1 MATSTEPLAI
11 AGDAAVA
18 CTHCTLPVPAGLMVP
33 DAEQQFCCAGCRTAY
48 AIIRDAGLEGYYR
61 LPERRDRPAEGTHR
75 AYDDFN
81 HVSFQQLYVRTRPDG
96 LRETELYL
104 SGVHCASCVWLV
116 ERVPVILPGV
126 RHAELDGRRALAYI
140 TWDDAEVSLAA
151 IARALDSLGY
161 APHPF
166 RGANREQLRRQ
177 EERNMLVDVGVA
189 FALAMNVMLLALA
202 TYGGWFS
209 GMAREHEQLF
219 RWVSLGLTL
228 PAFFGPGRTFLRGAW
243 SSIRLRRLHM
253 DLPVA
258 IALSAGMVRG
268 TMNTVAGAGPIYFDG
283 VATLIFLLLTGRW
296 LQARSQRAAADATE
310 LQASLTPSE
319 ARVVDADG
327 RIREVPTD
335 GILPGARVQVRGGD
349 VVPADGVVDEG
360 ASAVDASL
368 LTGESRPVA
377 VRAGDLVYAGTTN
390 LDAPLVVRVTASG
403 EATRV
408 GALMRQLED
417 AARRRAPVVAMAD
430 SLAGWF
436 TAVVLVLSVVTWWF
450 WQSRDAA
457 NALDHAI
464 ALLIVTCPCALAL
477 ATPLAISAAAG
488 KAARAGI
495 LIKGGDVVEAMARPG
510 VLVLDKTGTL
520 TEGRAG
526 LVTWRGPDD
535 IRALVLAVEAQAN
548 HPLAAAFARAWPL
561 VPVPAAEDVRVTTG
575 SGVCGTVEGHRV
587 CVGKPTWVA
596 ERAIGQPPAYAAE
609 ADGLSPVWV
618 AVDDVVVA
626 EARFGDP
633 VRADAAPALAALR
646 AAGWRLRV
654 LSGDEPAAV
663 VATARALGIGAD
675 ATEGGADPERK
686 LAVVRGLV
694 ARGERVVMVG
704 DGVNDAAAMAAAHVG
719 VAVHGGA
726 EASLA
731 AADVYLASPGLTPLV
746 RLVEGTRRAMTL
758 LRNNILLSVIYNV
771 MGAGIT
777 MAGYVDP
784 AIAAVMMP
792 LSSVVVI
799 YTSWRGDTFPV
810 ERSA

>member
-1 MATSTEPLAI
+1 MSTTADRPAAPAATV
-11 AGDAAVA
+11 VA
-18 CTHCTLPVPAGLMVP
+18 CAHCTLPVPAGGVVAGAP
-33 DAEQQFCCAGCRTAY
+33 HQFCCAGCRTAF
-48 AIIRDAGLEGYYR
+48 AMIREAGLEGYYR
-61 LPERRDRPAEGTHR
+61 LPQRREQSVEGTSKG
-75 AYDDFN
+75 YDDFD
-81 HVSFQQLYVRTRPDG
+81 HESFHALYVRQRPDG
-96 LRETELYL
+96 LCETELYL

-126 RHAELDGRRALAYI
+126 RHAELDVRRSLAWL
-140 TWDDAEVSLAA
+140 TWDPAEVQLSA
-151 IARALDSLGY
+151 IGRALDRLGY
-161 APHPF
+161 PPHPF

-177 EERNMLVDVGVA
+177 AERAMLVDVGVA

-228 PAFFGPGRTFLRGAW
+228 PAFLGPGRTFLRGAW
-243 SSIRLRRLHM
+243 SSVRLRRLHM

-258 IALSAGMVRG
+258 LALTAGMVRG
-268 TMNTVAGAGPIYFDG
+268 TVNTVSGSGPIYFDG

-310 LQASLTPSE
+310 LQASLMPSE
-319 ARVVDADG
+319 ARLVDADG
-327 RIREVPTD
+327 GVREVPTD
-335 GILPGARVQVRGGD
+335 SLLPGSRVHVRAGD
-349 VVPADGVVDEG
+349 VVPADGVVDDG
-360 ASAVDASL
+360 RSALDQSL

-377 VRAGDLVYAGTTN
+377 ARTGDRVFAGTTN
-390 LDAPLVVRVTASG
+390 VDAPLVVRVTASG

-408 GALMRQLED
+408 GALMRQLEE

-436 TAVVLVLSVVTWWF
+436 TASVLVLAVITWWC
-450 WQSRDAA
+450 WQPRDPA

-495 LIKGGDVVEAMARPG
+495 LIKGGDVVEAMAKPG
-510 VLVLDKTGTL
+510 LLVLDKTGTL

-526 LVTWRGPDD
+526 LVQWRGDD
-535 IRALVLAVEAQAN
+535 AVRPLVLAVEAQAN

-561 VPVPAAEDVRVTTG
+561 LPVPAADDVRVTSG
-575 SGVCGTVEGHRV
+575 AGVCGTVAGHRV
-587 CVGKPTWVA
+587 CVGKPSWVA
-596 ERAIGQPPAYAAE
+596 ERAVGVPPGPE
-609 ADGLSPVWV
+609 PGPDGLSPVWV
-618 AVDDVVVA
+618 AVDDIVVA

-633 VRADAAPALAALR
+633 VRADARAALDELR
-646 AAGWRLRV
+646 ATGWRLRV

-663 VATARALGIGAD
+663 VATARALGIPAAD
-675 ATEGGADPERK
+675 AEGGADPERK

-726 EASLA
+726 EASMA
-731 AADVYLASPGLTPLV
+731 AADVYLASPGLRPLV

-758 LRNNILLSVIYNV
+758 LRNNIILSVVYNV
-771 MGAGIT
+771 MGAGIA

-792 LSSVVVI
+792 LSSVIVI
-799 YTSWRGDTFPV
+799 WTSWRGKTFTP
-810 ERSA
+810 EGGA